1 MRRRGDIMKRLERIL
16 VKLVVIQLICLVVAQ
31 IIMMNNQISPFLS
44 KVIQYEGVTK
54 DSFTKVVETFDQ

>member
-1 MRRRGDIMKRLERIL
+1 MKRLERIL

-31 IIMMNNQISPFLS
+31 IIMLNNQISPFLS

>member
-1 MRRRGDIMKRLERIL
+1 L
-16 VKLVVIQLICLVVAQ
+16 
-31 IIMMNNQISPFLS
+31 NNQISPFLS